1 MTPQEE
7 LLRAIGSYLIFL
19 SGIWFAGL
27 AIYSTKWV
35 RNRMKR
41 TDKLIEYVEDE
52 EKNRRL

>member
-1 MTPQEE
+1 MTPHDE
-7 LLRAIGSYLIFL
+7 LLRAIGSYLIFI
-19 SGIWFAGL
+19 SGIWFAAL

-35 RNRMKR
+35 KTRMKR